1 MVVSHTMNCLQLCS
15 YIGIKVKF
23 IILYT
28 ELSSTTNKLQ
38 DHFSDFYKRIRYTPN
53 KAEWPPNQSRVIV
66 NVALMHS
73 KSGNVKESII
83 RMSKIHRNT
92 IGDNLDSSDCDGPST
107 KRFCLDDHK
116 VTKEIIDIFA
126 ADQGENGYCEPPR
139 RILIEGAPGIGKT
152 VLAKE
157 IAYNWAIGELLQD
170 IKVLFLLFLRDPRLR
185 DVSKVEELVEYLT
198 INCGLSKDEVQ
209 SCTAQLMHT
218 RIGFVLDGLD
228 EYDSKNNSFFIDLIM
243 GKIFINALVVCTSR
257 PTVTLQLHDCVD
269 RRIEILGLPE
279 EEQNN
284 YIEKSLAD
292 MPGKKE
298 ELDKYLTRNLIIKS
312 LCCVPLHL
320 AILLYL
326 FKQGSLPETLTE
338 INESF
343 IIHTIYRNLEKNS
356 ISIEA
361 TVDQLKNLPKEIFD
375 FIYKLS
381 EVAYNGLKEHK
392 IVFTFDKVQNI
403 CPNIMEMPGA
413 VNGFG
418 LLQAVQHYPE
428 VGVGR
433 TMSFNFLHFTMQEFL
448 AAFFISILP
457 SEEQSTIIERTFW
470 DEHYTFMWMMYVGIV
485 GTDSDVFLKFIN
497 SESLSDIEKDKINCV
512 HLLQCCSEAKNNQVP
527 DKISSVF
534 GDKIELAGRILAP
547 YTFWS
552 IISFMYKSDIQTRYS
567 TLVFQSCLLDTDQ
580 MNLLYQFVINNPE
593 KTSALGYV
601 NLNFSRVSPWNVFC
615 AVIRHSLVKNLTLYG
630 GRFDH
635 AEELA
640 TSLSCNFTLNSLT
653 LIMCGYDVLGLSE
666 LQSIKNVLV
675 TAKTSL
681 RELNLSWEDSDIENI
696 NVLCSTE
703 VENSTTNHNITINIL
718 DNKTSDHTDQFL
730 DLSNQLWKHYQ
741 ITSLAFILEGR
752 NRIKILD
759 ISCNELIDDRVEAI
773 RYCLLNNDTL
783 LELNMSNCK
792 ISGEDIAN
800 IIDASK
806 TLQVLDVSYN
816 NIYDDEADLIGACT
830 ITSLQKLNIS
840 HNYITGQG
848 ATFIAQV
855 ISKNTSLQ
863 ELDISHNNIQD
874 YGSIAIGEH
883 LKFNKT
889 LQYINLSYNKI
900 TNLGTI
906 SIAEALYVGTAL
918 CELNMSGNRITYDGL
933 ISLLDH
939 IQVNTTLKTLWITHN
954 IITKTGFT
962 YIENYIKKMNSSL
975 VIHTSWYE
983 VVMYYKQT
991 LLQVIHVSFNAA
1003 TISEIVDIPN
1013 IASYIWDKDYT
1024 SALFNECLKDNDTLQ
1039 ELSYTSIGIPNVEIK
1054 RIMEVFKVNKTLI
1067 KLNASKCPLYD
1078 DAVMALS
1085 DSLIHNNT
1093 LQELSIADTGIN
1105 KFSFMMIVNALRSNT
1120 TLLKLDASHLL
1131 YDNAIGISSYLQ
1143 NNVTLK
1149 ELNLMYSLE
1158 EHHVVEI
1165 MKGLSMNVNTALQ
1178 KLVISHNNV
1187 GDNGAAAIA
1196 SCLQCNSSLR
1206 VLCISNCAI
1215 GNIGAMKIAEA
1226 LKVNTTLQKLDISLN
1241 GEALNSDSL
1250 TEFSTFLK
1258 DNYTLKKVNF
1268 CKHQIIGNSEGIQQA
1283 VIENCM
1289 KLKQLDLSCHHFNTE
1304 AIATMCDSIK
1314 LDCAVKK
1321 LSICNCDI
1329 TSSGIKR
1336 MTETLSDFNHS
1347 LKKLD
1352 ISSNN
1357 LSDDGA
1363 EAIGDY
1369 LSKSSIL
1376 CELNV
1381 SCSGI
1386 THVGAVKVAKA
1397 LKCNTT
1403 NTLRKLDI
1411 SRNSISDDGV
1421 AAFGECL
1428 KTNNTLL
1435 KLDLSYNQITV
1446 KSMTI
1451 FADAIQ
1457 ENKGLR
1463 TLKLVGLISGDNGV
1477 MTILHAM
1484 YKNKTI
1490 MKLYLPGD
1498 DSLMWNKHGL
1508 WNKVEMI
1515 NQERTKNGL
1524 SVFYTNLAQFIIIP
1538 LAQDPSLLHIVNTDQ
1553 LSML

>member
-1 MVVSHTMNCLQLCS
+1 MR
-15 YIGIKVKF
+15 
-23 IILYT
+23 
-28 ELSSTTNKLQ
+28 
-38 DHFSDFYKRIRYTPN
+38 DHFCEFYKRIRYTPN
-53 KAEWPPNQSRVIV
+53 EAEWPPNQSKVVV
-66 NVALMHS
+66 NIALMRS
-73 KSGNVKESII
+73 KTGNVKESII
-83 RMSKIHRNT
+83 RMSKIHRNA
-92 IGDNLDSSDCDGPST
+92 IENNLDSSDCDGPSA
-107 KRFCLDDHK
+107 KRLCLDGHK

-126 ADQGENGYCEPPR
+126 ADQSENNYCEPPR
-139 RILIEGAPGIGKT
+139 HILIEGAPGIGKT

-157 IAYNWAIGELLQD
+157 IAYNWAIGELLQN
-170 IKVLFLLFLRDPRLR
+170 IKALFLLFLRDPRLR
-185 DVSKVEELVEYLT
+185 DVSKVEQLVEYLT

-228 EYDSKNNSFFIDLIM
+228 EYDSKNNSFFVDLIM
-243 GKIFINALVVCTSR
+243 GKVFINALVVCTSR

-284 YIEKSLAD
+284 YIEKSLVD

-312 LCCVPLHL
+312 LCNVPMHL

-343 IIHTIYRNLEKNS
+343 IIHTIYRNLEKNNVS
-356 ISIEA
+356 VEA
-361 TVDQLKNLPKEIFD
+361 TVDKLKRFPKNILD

-392 IVFTFDKVQNI
+392 IVFTFDEVQNI

-413 VNGFG
+413 VNGFD

-448 AAFFISILP
+448 AAFFISNLP
-457 SEEQSTIIERTFW
+457 SEEQSTTIERTFW
-470 DEHYTFMWMMYVGIV
+470 DKHYTFMWMMYVGIV

-497 SESLSDIEKDKINCV
+497 LESLSDTKEDKVKCV

-527 DKISSVF
+527 DKISSVI
-534 GDKIELAGRILAP
+534 GDKINFFGHSLAP

-567 TLVFQSCLLDTDQ
+567 TLVFNYCRLDTDQ
-580 MNLLYQFVINNPE
+580 INLLYQFVINNPE
-593 KTSALGYV
+593 KTSALECVGLGF
-601 NLNFSRVSPWNVFC
+601 NRASPWNVYC
-615 AVIRHSLVKNLTLYG
+615 AVIRHSLVKNITLCG

-653 LIMCGYDVLGLSE
+653 LIMYEVDALGLSE

-681 RELNLSWEDSDIENI
+681 RELNLSWEDSDIENLNI
-696 NVLCSTE
+696 LCSTE
-703 VENSTTNHNITINIL
+703 VENSTTSHSITINIL
-718 DNKTSDHTDQFL
+718 HNKTNDHTDQFL
-730 DLSNQLWKHYQ
+730 DLSHQLLESYQ
-741 ITSLAFILEGR
+741 TISLAFILEGR
-752 NRIKILD
+752 NHIKILD
-759 ISCNELIDDRVEAI
+759 ISGNELVYGKVLDAI
-773 RYCLLNNDTL
+773 IYCLLNNDTL

-792 ISGEDIAN
+792 ISGEGIAN

-806 TLQVLDVSYN
+806 TLQVLNVSH
-816 NIYDDEADLIGACT
+816 NIINDDEANLIGACT

-840 HNYITGQG
+840 HNYITGPG
-848 ATFIAQV
+848 TMFIAQI

-874 YGSIAIGEH
+874 VGSIAIGEH

-889 LQYINLSYNKI
+889 LRHLNLSCNKI
-900 TNLGTI
+900 TDTGTI

-954 IITKTGFT
+954 NITKTGFT
-962 YIENYIKKMNSSL
+962 CIENYIKKMNSSL
-975 VIHTSWYE
+975 VIHTSWNK
-983 VVMYYKQT
+983 VVMYYKLT
-991 LLQVIHVSFNAA
+991 LLQVIHVSFFNVA

-1013 IASYIWDKDYT
+1013 ITSEIWDIDYT
-1024 SALFNECLKDNDTLQ
+1024 FALFTDCLKDIDALQ

-1054 RIMEVFKVNKTLI
+1054 WIMEVLKVNKTLI
-1067 KLNASKCPLYD
+1067 KLNASMYPLC
-1078 DAVMALS
+1078 DAVMALC
-1085 DSLIHNNT
+1085 DSLKHNNT
-1093 LQELSIADTGIN
+1093 LQELSISGTRIN
-1105 KFSFMMIVNALRSNT
+1105 KFYFKMIVNALRSNT
-1120 TLLKLDASHLL
+1120 TLLKVDASHLL
-1131 YDNAIGISSYLQ
+1131 FDNAIGISSYLQ

-1149 ELNLMYSLE
+1149 ELNLMWNCMTGY
-1158 EHHVVEI
+1158 HMMEI

-1178 KLVISHNNV
+1178 KLVISHNCIC
-1187 GDNGAAAIA
+1187 DNGAAAIG

-1206 VLCISNCAI
+1206 VLCISDCAI
-1215 GNIGAMKIAEA
+1215 GSTGAMKIVEA

-1241 GEALNSDSL
+1241 DEALNSDSL
-1250 TEFSTFLK
+1250 IEFSTFLK
-1258 DNYTLKKVNF
+1258 DNYTLKKLNLS
-1268 CKHQIIGNSEGIQQA
+1268 KHQIAGNSEGIQQA
-1283 VIENCM
+1283 VIQSCM

-1304 AIATMCDSIK
+1304 AIAAMCDSIK
-1314 LDCAVKK
+1314 LDCTVKK

-1352 ISSNN
+1352 VSFNF
-1357 LSDDGA
+1357 LSDDGL
-1363 EAIGDY
+1363 EAIGNY
-1369 LSKSSIL
+1369 LSKNSIL

-1381 SCSGI
+1381 SCTGI
-1386 THVGAVKVAKA
+1386 TDVGAVKVAKA
-1397 LKCNTT
+1397 LKVNAAS
-1403 NTLRKLDI
+1403 TLRKLDI
-1411 SRNSISDDGV
+1411 SRNSISDDGA

-1435 KLDLSYNQITV
+1435 KLDLSFNQITV

-1457 ENKGLR
+1457 ENKGLC
-1463 TLKLVGLISGDNGV
+1463 TLKLEGLISDEDGV
-1477 MTILHAM
+1477 MAILHAM
-1484 YKNKTI
+1484 YKNETI
-1490 MKLYLPGD
+1490 MKLYLPCND
-1498 DSLMWNKHGL
+1498 CLIWNKHSL
-1508 WNKVEMI
+1508 WNTVEMI
-1515 NQERTKNGL
+1515 NQERTKNGI
-1524 SVFYTNLAQFIIIP
+1524 SVFYTNLAQYFIIP
-1538 LAQDPSLLHIVNTDQ
+1538 LA
-1553 LSML
+1553 